1 MFAEVLKEKTHFVL
15 VMKLE
20 MGMPIGIDPAYQNL
34 QAGVLAITLGILVKF
49 ESWKFGT
56 LGIKH

>member
-1 MFAEVLKEKTHFVL
+1 
-15 VMKLE
+15 
-20 MGMPIGIDPAYQNL
+20 MGMPVGIDPAYQNF